1 MNLKAMISS
10 FKNVAVNGGGWQY
23 LAFLSLL
30 KPYIQKKKL
39 FCTFTFLIYKMK
51 FDKHFPVDQLKPY
64 IKYFVVSENEL
75 ENEYKVF
82 PSSGL
87 VIGFQYKGQLAILKD
102 NSESKLTSAGITGIT
117 DGYKIFKNSADIGT
131 ILVYFTEIGFTHF
144 ASHPANE
151 LFNLSLSLDDIFEE
165 NSIIEVEEKL
175 ALSTTDKLRV
185 KIVEQ
190 FLLSQLKDIQTDKL
204 IVEAV
209 KLIYQTNG
217 TIRIKELNEKLFIS
231 QSPFEK
237 RFRKVVGTTAKKFAS
252 IVRFNTVLDNLNNTK
267 SLTEICYENNFFDQA
282 HFIKDFKQ
290 FTGDT
295 PENFKGFL

>member
-1 MNLKAMISS
+1 
-10 FKNVAVNGGGWQY
+10 
-23 LAFLSLL
+23 
-30 KPYIQKKKL
+30 
-39 FCTFTFLIYKMK
+39 MK
-51 FDKHFPVDQLKPY
+51 FDKYFPTARLKPY
-64 IKYFVVSENEL
+64 IKYFVVSENEW

-87 VIGFQYKGQLAILKD
+87 VIGFQYKGQLATVKAD
-102 NSESKLTSAGITGIT
+102 TESVLTSAGITGIT
-117 DGYKIFKNSADIGT
+117 DAYKVFKSSADIGT

-151 LFNLSLSLDDIFEE
+151 LFNLSLSLDNVFDRK
-165 NSIIEVEEKL
+165 SIAAVEEKL
-175 ALSTTDKLRV
+175 SIANTDKQRIKV
-185 KIVEQ
+185 VEQ
-190 FLLSQLKDIQTDKL
+190 FLVSQLKDIETDKL

-252 IVRFNTVLDNLNNTK
+252 IVRFNAVLDNLNNSK

-295 PENFKGFL
+295 PENFKRFL

>member
-1 MNLKAMISS
+1 
-10 FKNVAVNGGGWQY
+10 
-23 LAFLSLL
+23 
-30 KPYIQKKKL
+30 
-39 FCTFTFLIYKMK
+39 MK
-51 FDKHFPVDQLKPY
+51 FNKHFPTERLKPY

-87 VIGFQYKGQLAILKD
+87 VIGFQYKGQLAIVKH
-102 NSESKLTSAGITGIT
+102 NTESKLTTAGITGII
-117 DGYKIFKNSADIGT
+117 DGYKVFKNSAEIGT

-151 LFNLSLSLDDIFEE
+151 LFNLSLSLDNIFDK
-165 NSIIEVEEKL
+165 NSIAEVEEKL
-175 ALSTTDKLRV
+175 AIADTDRIRI

-190 FLLSQLKDIQTDKL
+190 FLVSQLKDIKTDKL

-209 KLIYQTNG
+209 KIIYQSNG
-217 TIRIKELNEKLFIS
+217 TMPVKELNEKLFIS
-231 QSPFEK
+231 RSPFEK

-252 IVRFNTVLDNLNNTK
+252 IVRFNTVLNNLNETK
-267 SLTEICYENNFFDQA
+267 TLTEICYENNFFDQA
-282 HFIKDFKQ
+282 HFTKNFKQ

-295 PENFKGFL
+295 PENFKRSL

>member
-1 MNLKAMISS
+1 
-10 FKNVAVNGGGWQY
+10 
-23 LAFLSLL
+23 
-30 KPYIQKKKL
+30 
-39 FCTFTFLIYKMK
+39 MK
-51 FDKHFPVDQLKPY
+51 FDKHFPTAQLQPY

-75 ENEYKVF
+75 ESEYKVF

-87 VIGFQYKGQLAILKD
+87 VIGFQYKGQLATIKE
-102 NSESKLTSAGITGIT
+102 NTISKLSSAGITGIT
-117 DGYKIFKNSADIGT
+117 DGYKIFKNSANTGT
-131 ILVYFTEIGFTHF
+131 VLVYFTEIGFVHF

-151 LFNLSLSLDDIFEE
+151 LFNLSLSLDDFFDKK
-165 NSIIEVEEKL
+165 SVAEVEEKL
-175 ALSTTDKLRV
+175 TTATTDKHRI
-185 KIVEQ
+185 KIIEQ
-190 FLLSQLKDIQTDKL
+190 FLLSQLKDIETDKL

-252 IVRFNTVLDNLNNTK
+252 IVRFNAVLENLNETK
-267 SLTEICYENNFFDQA
+267 TLTEICYENNFFDQA
-282 HFIKDFKQ
+282 YFIKDFKQ

-295 PENFKGFL
+295 PENFKRFL

>member
-1 MNLKAMISS
+1 
-10 FKNVAVNGGGWQY
+10 
-23 LAFLSLL
+23 
-30 KPYIQKKKL
+30 
-39 FCTFTFLIYKMK
+39 MK
-51 FDKHFPVDQLKPY
+51 FDKYFPTEQLKPY
-64 IKYFVVSENEL
+64 IKYFVVSENAM

-87 VIGFQYKGQLAILKD
+87 VIGFQYKGQLATVKENTI
-102 NSESKLTSAGITGIT
+102 SKLTSAGITGIS
-117 DGYKIFKNSADIGT
+117 DSYKIFKNSNDIGT
-131 ILVYFTEIGFTHF
+131 VLVFFTEIGFTHF

-151 LFNLSLSLDDIFEE
+151 LFNLSLSLDDIFKK

-175 ALSTTDKLRV
+175 AFAKTDKLRI

-190 FLLSQLKDIQTDKL
+190 FLVSQLKDIQTDKL
-204 IVEAV
+204 IIEAV
-209 KLIYQTNG
+209 KLIYQSNG

-252 IVRFNTVLDNLNNTK
+252 IVRFNTVLDNLSKTK
-267 SLTEICYENNFFDQA
+267 TLTEICYENNFFDQA

-295 PENFKGFL
+295 PENFKRFL

>member
-1 MNLKAMISS
+1 
-10 FKNVAVNGGGWQY
+10 
-23 LAFLSLL
+23 
-30 KPYIQKKKL
+30 
-39 FCTFTFLIYKMK
+39 MK
-51 FDKHFPVDQLKPY
+51 FDKHFPTEQLKPY
-64 IKYFVVSENEL
+64 IKYFIVSENEL

-87 VIGFQYKGQLAILKD
+87 VIGFQYKGQLATVKD
-102 NSESKLTSAGITGIT
+102 NTESKLTTAGITGIT

-131 ILVYFTEIGFTHF
+131 VLVYFTEIGFTHF

-151 LFNLSLSLDDIFEE
+151 LFNLSLSLEDIFDK
-165 NSIIEVEEKL
+165 NSVAEVEEKL
-175 ALSTTDKLRV
+175 TIATTDKQRL

-190 FLLSQLKDIQTDKL
+190 FLLSQLKDIETDKL

-209 KLIYQTNG
+209 KLIYQSNG

-252 IVRFNTVLDNLNNTK
+252 IVRFNTVLDNLNDSK

-295 PENFKGFL
+295 PENFKRFL

>member
-1 MNLKAMISS
+1 
-10 FKNVAVNGGGWQY
+10 
-23 LAFLSLL
+23 
-30 KPYIQKKKL
+30 
-39 FCTFTFLIYKMK
+39 MK
-51 FDKHFPVDQLKPY
+51 FDKHFPTERLKPY

-87 VIGFQYKGQLAILKD
+87 VIGFQYKGQLAVIS
-102 NSESKLTSAGITGIT
+102 NNTGSKLTSAGITGIA

-151 LFNLSLSLDDIFEE
+151 LFNASLSLDNIFDK
-165 NSIIEVEEKL
+165 NSVTEVEEKL
-175 ALSTTDKLRV
+175 ATAATDKQRIKV
-185 KIVEQ
+185 VEH
-190 FLLSQLKDIQTDKL
+190 FLISQLKDIQTDKL

-217 TIRIKELNEKLFIS
+217 AIRIQELNEKLFIS
-231 QSPFEK
+231 QSSFEK

-252 IVRFNTVLDNLNNTK
+252 IVRFNTVLDNLNGTK
-267 SLTEICYENNFFDQA
+267 SLIEICYENNFFDQA

-295 PENFKGFL
+295 PENFKRFL